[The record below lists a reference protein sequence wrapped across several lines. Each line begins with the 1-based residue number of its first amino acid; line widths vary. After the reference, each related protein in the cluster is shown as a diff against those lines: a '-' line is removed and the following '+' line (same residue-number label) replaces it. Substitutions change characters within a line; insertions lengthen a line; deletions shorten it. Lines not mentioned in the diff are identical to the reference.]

1 MRLTCP
7 KRDNW
12 RNYGDFFAE
21 KMLPAP
27 PLIPGIEGSGLRPF
41 WSVMIPTYNARAHYL
56 EETLTS
62 VLQQDPGRRQMQIE
76 VVDDCSLDGAPVEM
90 VHRIAGDRVAVYGEP
105 RNNGL
110 AAVWNRCIE
119 RARGNWIH
127 ILHQDDFVLPGFYIA
142 MQKGTG
148 DSRVGALFCRYAEIN
163 PDGHWIRISHLHRG
177 SAGLPDAW
185 LEKIAVHQLIQCP
198 AIVVRRS
205 VYEELGG
212 FRPQLRYTL
221 DWEMWQRIAAIL
233 ACYRVHPASTTS
245 KLRLGAEDLRE
256 VRSIIKMS
264 RSYHR
269 PNRASQLAR
278 QSRAFYAGLGVEN
291 SPAVLVQAHAGAAR
305 RQVIEALRT
314 SRSITVL
321 WKVGSFLILWARIV
335 RARLKRRF
343 QSALSRIS
351 QTQRK
356 AKTESQ
362 SAK

>member
-1 MRLTCP
+1 
-7 KRDNW
+7 
-12 RNYGDFFAE
+12 
-21 KMLPAP
+21 
-27 PLIPGIEGSGLRPF
+27 
-41 WSVMIPTYNARAHYL
+41 
-56 EETLTS
+56 
-62 VLQQDPGRRQMQIE
+62 
-76 VVDDCSLDGAPVEM
+76 
-90 VHRIAGDRVAVYGEP
+90 
-105 RNNGL
+105 
-110 AAVWNRCIE
+110 
-119 RARGNWIH
+119 
-127 ILHQDDFVLPGFYIA
+127 
-142 MQKGTG
+142 
-148 DSRVGALFCRYAEIN
+148 
-163 PDGHWIRISHLHRG
+163 
-177 SAGLPDAW
+177 LPDAW

-221 DWEMWQRIAAIL
+221 DWEMWQRIAARYSFWFEPAIL

-291 SPAVLVQAHAGAAR
+291 SRALLVQGHAGAAR

-335 RARLKRRF
+335 GARLKRRF
-343 QSALSRIS
+343 RSVLSRIS